1 MLGPTSTK
9 VRAPSFD
16 ELGRG
21 LREAD
26 GRGQLVDEQRRDARR
41 GLEPSGDGRHERGHR
56 LAEADLVDRGS
67 QPLCGTGDERRM
79 ERAGDAKLDRPARPF
94 LLGTR
99 TALVDRLAL
108 AGDDELTRAVVVRR
122 PHATD
127 PAAQAL
133 HDVVVEPQD
142 RRHRARVLARRLGHR
157 EAPLANERERLG
169 DADRGGR
176 RESGELPDRVADHIV
191 GLDASRLQRGEHGEA
206 GRDERG
212 LLDIGLDELV
222 ELGIEA
228 EGAQV
233 EPRRLAAQVED
244 AHRLGHR
251 LRDVT
256 SHPLLQRP
264 LPGEAECDL
273 SSCHAAISFVHSIT
287 PEPQVRPAPIPVI
300 RTIVPSPIMPAA
312 AASASASGIDPDDV
326 FP

>member
-1 MLGPTSTK
+1 MLGPNLDEGPRTLLH
-9 VRAPSFD
+9 
-16 ELGRG
+16 ELGRS

-41 GLEPSGDGRHERGHR
+41 GLEPRGDGRHERGHR

-67 QPLCGTGDERRM
+67 QPLCCAGDERRM
-79 ERAGDAKLDRPARPF
+79 ERAGDAKLDRPARAFF
-94 LLGTR
+94 LGSR
-99 TALVDRLAL
+99 TALVHRLAL
-108 AGDDELTRAVVVRR
+108 TGDDELARAVVVRR
-122 PHATD
+122 PHAAD

-157 EAPLANERERLG
+157 EAPLANERDRLG
-169 DADRGGR
+169 DADRRGR
-176 RESGELPDRVADHIV
+176 RQSGELADRVADHIV

-206 GRDERG
+206 GGDERG
-212 LLDIGLDELV
+212 LLDVRLDELV
-222 ELGIEA
+222 ELGVEA
-228 EGAQV
+228 ESAQV

-264 LPGEAECDL
+264 LPGEAERDL

-326 FP
+326 LP